1 MGLFSR
7 QRGSRTIEMQ
17 RTLSPANMV
26 RETSVVNATQT
37 AAREALE
44 KNVAHEIEYRLGRLA
59 K

>member
-1 MGLFSR
+1 MSTFFIPH
-7 QRGSRTIEMQ
+7 QN
-17 RTLSPANMV
+17 TLSPANMV